1 MSDETLNPG
10 KNIPSGDPVRN
21 ANTDGDL
28 SDTEQTGKDMSYS
41 PSSGRETEV
50 LQDSPDSASAA
61 LDDTDINP
69 DDVNV
74 LPGTGGPD
82 DVGDVEVDP
91 ADLDLE
97 GNAGIS

>member
-10 KNIPSGDPVRN
+10 KNIPSGDPVQG
-21 ANTDGDL
+21 APTDGDL
-28 SDTEQTGKDMSYS
+28 TDTQQTSKDMSYS
-41 PSSGRETEV
+41 PSSARETDA
-50 LQDSPDSASAA
+50 LQDSPDSAA

-69 DDVNV
+69 DDVKV

-91 ADLDLE
+91 GEIDLE